1 MAPYFSEK
9 QLAEMR
15 QHRQTVLTRNIDLH
29 TRFMS
34 RSYGTERGKEFALQG
49 FGRRMGIIARTI
61 EQVFTILPPERER
74 EHVAPRDEVVDVTI
88 ALQAFVLN
96 VVGCLDN
103 LAWVWVCEKPV
114 KAKNGAELEPKAVG
128 LWKKH
133 TQVRDSLSSEFR
145 EFLDSRE
152 PWFEHIRGFRD
163 SLAHRIPLYVPPYGV
178 RHSRADEHRRL
189 EQEATDA
196 FNQLNFDG
204 YDRARAQQEK
214 LGDFLP
220 LMTHSFNERA
230 TPIYFHSQMLS
241 DYATID
247 EFGWKMLAELNAASA
262 DEPKPTDPRGGARWS
277 LSAPVKQTEQ

>member
-1 MAPYFSEK
+1 MTTYFSEK

-15 QHRQTVLTRNIDLH
+15 LHRRTVLSRHASLQG
-29 TRFMS
+29 RFMS
-34 RSYGTERGKEFALQG
+34 RRYKTERGKEFALQG
-49 FGRRMGIIARTI
+49 FGRRMGIIARAI

-74 EHVAPRDEVVDVTI
+74 EDVAARDDVVDATI
-88 ALQAFVLN
+88 AFHAFVLN

-114 KAKNGAELEPKAVG
+114 RAKNGAELEPRAVG

-133 TQVRDSLSSEFR
+133 AQVRGSLSIGFR

-189 EQEATDA
+189 EEEATDA
-196 FNQLNFDG
+196 LNRLDVDS
-204 YDRARAQQEK
+204 YDRARAEQEN
-214 LGDFLP
+214 LADFLP
-220 LMTHSFNERA
+220 LMTHSFHEEA
-230 TPIYFHSQMLS
+230 TPIFFHSQLLA

-247 EFGWKMLAELNAASA
+247 EFGWKMLAELDAGGVGL
-262 DEPKPTDPRGGARWS
+262 KPA
-277 LSAPVKQTEQ
+277 